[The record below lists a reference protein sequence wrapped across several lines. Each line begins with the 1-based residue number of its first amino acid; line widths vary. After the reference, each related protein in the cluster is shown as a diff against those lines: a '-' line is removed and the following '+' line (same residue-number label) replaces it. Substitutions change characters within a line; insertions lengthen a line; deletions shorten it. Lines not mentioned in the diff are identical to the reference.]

1 MARVVESSCPGH
13 NFRVARPE
21 FDAKCGDDFLLARDA
36 AGIDECTSSRQLS
49 WSNRSGPSWD
59 EGLGIRDLLY
69 VSFVFWFRLAT
80 FLAIGGPFAIIDA
93 AFRNASVVTPMAL
106 RRVFVARHRA

>member
-1 MARVVESSCPGH
+1 MYLFKAT
-13 NFRVARPE
+13 
-21 FDAKCGDDFLLARDA
+21 LL
-36 AGIDECTSSRQLS
+36 EQSL
-49 WSNRSGPSWD
+49 GPFMGW
-59 EGLGIRDLLY
+59 GPWNPDLLY
-69 VSFVFWFRLAT
+69 LSFVFWFRLAT